1 MHEEDIIIIN
11 IYVTKQK
18 RHKIYET
25 KYEQNW
31 TQKWVIQQ

>member
-1 MHEEDIIIIN
+1 MIKESMHEEDIIIN

-25 KYEQNW
+25 KYEQN
-31 TQKWVIQQ
+31 